1 MCSFLFTFETH
12 MFLCRTLG
20 NNLQHS
26 LNVLLG
32 ERFAIKDKFVK
43 LISRLLASIPP
54 IIGVFIIQDLHVI
67 LEISGIFAVYVAI
80 INPSFLLYFSR
91 KKYADSKLEN
101 PFISSFGSNP
111 VLILMNI
118 CGLLAVIVVF
128 YNLFS

>member
-1 MCSFLFTFETH
+1 
-12 MFLCRTLG
+12 
-20 NNLQHS
+20 

-80 INPSFLLYFSR
+80 INPSLLLYFSR
-91 KKYADSKLEN
+91 KKYADSQSDEN
-101 PFISSFGSNP
+101 PYISSFGSSP

-118 CGLLAVIVVF
+118 CGLFAVVVVF